1 MNFWKVYFLNWNIS
15 RIRGLCLIKNS
26 NETNQNWVY
35 IVGIRKLKQSVLLE
49 HFAKHKPPISEEFST
64 VLIYQ
69 GVERKN
75 RAPEAAFLLK
85 KPHRWGL
92 RNKRN
97 CFLNYYYHILL
108 FHFQVFHDMAS
119 FVRSESIVSLNCPKD
134 CEVIDIPR
142 CYYTRW
148 AGENNMKE
156 DLIILENLYPQVIQY
171 IINSYWFNKSTRSP
185 QIVQIQ
191 KVRFHYNNA
200 ALYFWHKNI
209 LHYSENAYEWRICI
223 PRNKYINPLV
233 LLTK

>member
-1 MNFWKVYFLNWNIS
+1 MFYWNILPSINLLFLKSLVHCTYIS
-15 RIRGLCLIKNS
+15 RS
-26 NETNQNWVY
+26 
-35 IVGIRKLKQSVLLE
+35 RKE
-49 HFAKHKPPISEEFST
+49 KHSAWSRFS
-64 VLIYQ
+64 
-69 GVERKN
+69 
-75 RAPEAAFLLK
+75 FK

-191 KVRFHYNNA
+191 KVRFHYNA
-200 ALYFWHKNI
+200 ALYFWPQNI
-209 LHYSENAYEWRICI
+209 LHYSENAYEWRTCI